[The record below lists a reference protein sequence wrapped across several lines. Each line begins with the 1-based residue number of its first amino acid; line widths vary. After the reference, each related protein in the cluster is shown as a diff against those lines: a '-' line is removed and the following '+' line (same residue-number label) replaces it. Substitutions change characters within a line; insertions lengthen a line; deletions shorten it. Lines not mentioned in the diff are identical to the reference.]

1 MDRLTDSAR
10 PLDVLCVDIVQRYH
24 ASLHRS
30 LPRIRDELAA
40 LCASGSSPA
49 LSEVRIAFSNLG
61 DLIAR
66 HLAKEE
72 YLLFPALEALAAAA
86 RDNGRRPATAFVT
99 VLHPIRVM
107 ETEHAR
113 IEAAVE
119 RLLDL
124 ALEVPEGERVTPGWR
139 RCLAQLAD
147 LDHELHEYRR
157 SENQMLFPLALEIER
172 QLPL

>member
-24 ASLHRS
+24 ASLRRS

-40 LCASGSSPA
+40 LCASGSSPE
-49 LSEVRIAFSNLG
+49 LSEVRIAFSDLG

-72 YLLFPALEALAAAA
+72 HLLFPALEELAAAD
-86 RDNGRRPATAFVT
+86 RDNGRRPATPFVT
-99 VLHPIRVM
+99 VLHPIRLM

-119 RLLDL
+119 RLRDL
-124 ALEVPEGERVTPGWR
+124 AVEVQEPESVMPAWQ
-139 RCLAQLAD
+139 RCLAELAA
-147 LDHELHEYRR
+147 LDHELHEHHR
-157 SENQMLFPLALEIER
+157 SENEILFPLALEIE
-172 QLPL
+172 